1 VNPPSGPNGSAA
13 KKAAAPAPAA
23 EVEVLDLGVLE
34 EMGIVPGS
42 GPGSVAA
49 SIITIFL
56 REERPR
62 VEKLPGLAAERN
74 GPDLA
79 QAAHNVAGSCA
90 ILGARQV
97 QAAAIAL
104 ELATRADNWPAVAAQ
119 VAVLQGA
126 WIRLEA
132 ALAQYREP

>member
-1 VNPPSGPNGSAA
+1 VNPSSGSDGSAE
-13 KKAAAPAPAA
+13 KKADAPAPGP
-23 EVEVLDLGVLE
+23 ETEVLDLGVLE

-42 GPGSVAA
+42 GPGSVA
-49 SIITIFL
+49 SGIVLIFL

-62 VEKLPGLAAERN
+62 VEKLPGLAAERK
-74 GPDLA
+74 GLDLA

-104 ELATRADNWPAVAAQ
+104 ELAARAEDWSAVAAHL
-119 VAVLQGA
+119 AALQGA
-126 WIRLEA
+126 WNRLEA
-132 ALAQYREP
+132 ALAQYRGP